1 MTIAALLVAS
11 AALGFTSSPAA
22 IAPADASVDRAWLIP
37 ATRKEPKQLLVEWHR
52 TELVAPKG
60 GKRYPDIVWRLVL
73 LTSQPSGR
81 YIVIGGDEAPS
92 PVEELRL
99 ADVTRDGHL
108 DVLVHDVVGNH
119 WCGPTRVV
127 ATIRGRPRT
136 VFVADWCETSWDV
149 RRGLLHVDE
158 PRGGQSVCCP
168 SHRLLST
175 YRWNGRRLALAKSR
189 LVRAR

>member
-1 MTIAALLVAS
+1 VTIGALIVAS
-11 AALGFTSSPAA
+11 AVLGFTSSPAT
-22 IAPADASVDRAWLIP
+22 IAPLDATVDRAWLIP
-37 ATRKEPKQLLVEWHR
+37 ATRREPKQLLVEWHR

-60 GKRYPDIVWRLVL
+60 GKPYPNVVWRLVL
-73 LTSQPSGR
+73 LTQRSDRGYSVVSGA
-81 YIVIGGDEAPS
+81 EALNPI
-92 PVEELRL
+92 EEVRL
-99 ADVTRDGHL
+99 ADVTADRHL

-127 ATIRGRPRT
+127 ATISGRPRT
-136 VFVADWCETSWDV
+136 VFVADWCETSWEV